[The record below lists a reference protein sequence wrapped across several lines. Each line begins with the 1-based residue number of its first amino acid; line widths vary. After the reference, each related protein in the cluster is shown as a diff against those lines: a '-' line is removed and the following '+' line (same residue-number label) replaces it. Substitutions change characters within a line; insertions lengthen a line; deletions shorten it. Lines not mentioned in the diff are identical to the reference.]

1 MADSSFFNK
10 TGTPP
15 SDPSQFTVDDHGLL
29 SGLADDDHTQYHNDT
44 RGDARYYTKSQVDTS
59 LAGKANTSHTHVIA
73 DTTGLQTALDGK
85 AALVHTHVLADI
97 TDAGT
102 AAASDTTDFATA
114 AQGTLAAS
122 AVQPGDL
129 ATVATT
135 GAYSDLTGIPSTFTP
150 SSHTHTASE
159 VTDFSEAVD
168 DRVSSLLV
176 QGTGV
181 TLTYNDSAGTLTI
194 DVPSGS
200 GDVTGPASAV
210 DSRLAAFDGTTGKV
224 IKDSGY
230 SASSF
235 AASSH
240 THAISDVTNLQT
252 TLDGKAASSHTH
264 AISDVTNLQTTLD
277 GKAASS
283 HTHAISDVTNLQT
296 SLDGKVSDTGDTMTG
311 TLTLPDITFTAG
323 PTVTTGSGTPEGSV
337 SAPVGSLFI
346 RTDSGSHP
354 KFYLKDNG
362 SGQNG
367 WAALLPLAGATWSDF

>member
-264 AISDVTNLQTTLD
+264 AISDVTNLQT
-277 GKAASS
+277 
-283 HTHAISDVTNLQT
+283 